1 MSFYHFTLRAQ
12 LIFIIILFTSS
23 ISCSSQPSLSWKVK
37 CTTENIE
44 TSEKL
49 ENTAFSGARMMKP
62 AAHGAIKCNYNLGTK
77 NPSYLHTHKIQ
88 FFFYYVEK
96 L

>member
-1 MSFYHFTLRAQ
+1 MAATTTTQQPKQRLYWDAAQ
-12 LIFIIILFTSS
+12 
-23 ISCSSQPSLSWKVK
+23 PK
-37 CTTENIE
+37 NIE

-49 ENTAFSGARMMKP
+49 KNTAFSGARIMKP

-96 L
+96 LWNQRVQIWLCQIRTKNFH